1 MENVARRYT
10 PGTPG
15 GVLELSGDPSKG
27 SLEKI
32 DSYGFTMIHLSL
44 MVFQV
49 GEVLSIHVWDVWVNP
64 SMMHKTLSQH
74 SGQVGLKG
82 GTW

>member
-1 MENVARRYT
+1 
-10 PGTPG
+10 
-15 GVLELSGDPSKG
+15 
-27 SLEKI
+27 
-32 DSYGFTMIHLSL
+32 MIHLSL

-64 SMMHKTLSQH
+64 SMMHKTLLQH

-82 GTW
+82 LTWCNSGRHI

>member
-1 MENVARRYT
+1 MENVARICT

-15 GVLELSGDPSKG
+15 GVLEWSGDPSKG

-32 DSYGFTMIHLSL
+32 DSYGLTLIHLL